1 MAALRMAIGGLL
13 TLFALGL
20 TAAPVLASTARTAP
34 TPKPLPP
41 VAAPRATTVR
51 LPQVYQ
57 VNPLKVNPTV
67 QPKTLT
73 VGHFLPPPPKFKVAP
88 GLAPTTQCPV
98 PNQHV

>member
-41 VAAPRATTVR
+41 VAAPHATTVR

-67 QPKTLT
+67 QPNIMIVGQFLT
-73 VGHFLPPPPKFKVAP
+73 PARVELPTA
-88 GLAPTTQCPV
+88 GL
-98 PNQHV
+98 